1 MQTNSREKAGVKQ
14 SDWWGA
20 GTAPLL
26 ELIPAD
32 DPFKPRDKWGEM
44 RESYGARV
52 QTVVI
57 PDASH
62 ALFPEQPEAVANARH
77 RLGEDAAPVT
87 RPAKL

>member
-1 MQTNSREKAGVKQ
+1 MRSNSREKAGVRQ

-20 GTAPLL
+20 GEAPLL

-44 RESYGARV
+44 REVYGERV

-57 PDASH
+57 QDASH
-62 ALFPEQPEAVANARH
+62 ALFPEQRT
-77 RLGEDAAPVT
+77 RLQTPSS
-87 RPAKL
+87 RR